1 MPALEQENVRNR
13 LLRLLPAAEF
23 NVIAPHLTPVELEMG
38 QTLHR
43 AGDPI
48 EHVYFVETG
57 FISALAVLSDGH
69 PLEVGLIGS
78 EGVDGV
84 SIALGAHTS
93 FAETM
98 CQTGGRALRMPASAF
113 KPAAD
118 IVSTP
123 PAVADLPPVTP

>member
-57 FISALAVLSDGH
+57 FIS
-69 PLEVGLIGS
+69 
-78 EGVDGV
+78 
-84 SIALGAHTS
+84 T
-93 FAETM
+93 
-98 CQTGGRALRMPASAF
+98 
-113 KPAAD
+113 K
-118 IVSTP
+118 
-123 PAVADLPPVTP
+123 